1 MEKGYGSKLSGWNS
15 RIRLGSMRLWVIAM
29 FIAALLIPPG
39 MTAKANGAGGTAPA
53 PLSAGGNFPV
63 LFEDTADNMQAA
75 GWTLSRS
82 PEDGVYVTDSANSL
96 GNPNLISMKPVE
108 PGQYLFYGDKAASEA
123 ARYTMMSKTVP
134 IGSGEWTLEFSARF
148 ADLIKPKLYPA
159 ERGILFVVYA
169 NEKRY
174 QISFNDKNKLYG
186 LTSASG
192 TVFVQR
198 EIDMPQDNAFHQ
210 WAITFDGLETVS
222 VKLDGIKI
230 AAFQG
235 LALPAAGRLDS
246 VVVGNLPLDWV
257 AGKNEVYFDHFKL
270 FKGDPD
276 VHMQDAADNLA
287 QAGWTRNLPPVNG
300 LYITDSENSLGNP
313 NGIGMKPVEQGE
325 YLFYGDKAASD
336 AGKYAYIGKNMT
348 IGSGAWALEFSAK
361 FAQLMTPS
369 RYLAERGVVFDFRAN
384 QKRYKI
390 AFNDGNQIVAQVGS
404 GNAVD
409 ARRVT
414 MPDDGQFHQWK
425 ISYDGQQAVSVSM
438 DGTVVARFEQIAGTV
453 NTADGLFIYNTPLDW
468 QAGVNEVYFD
478 SIRFTQ
484 EVLGNPNV
492 LIDDDGAG
500 FPTMNW
506 QANAPIAGAYFTD
519 FRQTNGAAAGMK
531 TAETGT
537 YLTYAEAGSGQA
549 AQLSKKVA
557 IGNAPWALEF
567 DAKIKSLASPSGT
580 DVSKGLGF
588 EVAAGGVVYR
598 AIWNDG
604 NKLRLLKNDG
614 SYETVTMNMPSD
626 QLYHTWGLAYNG
638 RQVIVTLDGAK
649 LGVWQGL
656 GLQQAGPDQI
666 RVINDASGAA
676 TGNTEA
682 VIDRLRLAKNE
693 LPPWSKFEPMI
704 TGISVLPTSS
714 QAEGIETV
722 VSLFDADP
730 LSFQDGSLQVEASL
744 LQGGQTILTKL
755 QAATGSNVPL
765 HLDGIGASGRM
776 TMLLR
781 LLKDGAEITKVER
794 NLEVYPSVSVLAPG
808 QQATAQPGEVILF
821 TDMEKMWD
829 ETLGAPL
836 TPTVSGWEK
845 ASYRYEGASSDG
857 VFLENFGDTHTLS
870 LPASLNGWFGVYIGY
885 VTGSEQIAVSDGV
898 QDHTVS
904 TGENVVFNPGQ
915 AYGSKAIGE
924 VFAFASDFPNHKLIL
939 KRVPGKQARIAYV
952 KLKGL
957 TADEVSLYNQ
967 ADEGEQGKR
976 VIYNND
982 GYSDFTSGLY
992 ANEQQ
997 LKAKAVDIYAGKDV
1011 GSLYWA
1017 LGTTM
1022 AIFRDS
1028 PTALKPYTNLT
1039 PEQEALMRTSD
1050 KMGRDMI
1057 LQLINSGKDP
1067 LEIVAGRA
1075 KQIGVN
1081 TFASLR
1087 MNAFYN
1093 HGEYPFLNGPRYE
1106 EFMQKNY
1113 LQLGNDGT
1121 KTIRMSYAYPEFREF
1136 VKNVLVEAAFV
1147 TNGQGEQVV
1156 SGVELD
1162 FGRYPNL
1169 FGYETTALPK
1179 ADMMTG
1185 FLRELRSALAG
1196 KQIAVRV
1203 PYYQV
1208 NDIDLETWVSEGL
1221 IDILIP
1227 SSVGHEEFNSNL
1239 AYFANLVSNTGVKL
1253 YGGVTGTLSG
1263 HEMTKVEE
1271 DLKKRGIP
1279 ITAGFNYVSKQ
1290 QYLLRA
1296 YQFYEAGYDGIYIF
1310 NNWRGDFGG
1319 QRILGEL
1326 GDKVKAEKWYTFA
1339 YPAEWTQNIVT
1350 TQGTP
1355 RSLLFYDDAA
1365 SMKTAGWNVNTPQ
1378 TGAYLTDSANTMGNP
1393 SGLAM
1398 KPVPA
1403 GQYLVYGDE
1412 TSAGKYVT
1420 MTKSFTIGAGPWK
1433 WQFDAKFADLITPSA
1448 NLPDRGVIFRMNANG
1463 QKFILALNSY
1473 DAANHTAKAVF
1484 RGDKL
1489 YRNIGT
1495 YTIPMPADNAFHA
1508 WEIRFDGQTT
1518 VSLWMDGTK
1527 LAEYAG
1533 FNFPDPTADS
1543 IEISSIPLQA
1553 VSGTNEVYID
1563 NIRFS
1568 KIIAP
1573 TSLELDP
1580 AAFELGIGQSRQLNA
1595 LFTPTH
1601 ATERTVTW
1609 STYDPAIATVDA
1621 NGLVT
1626 ALSAGVTQITART
1639 VAGGLTATST
1649 VTVEQ
1654 PDIAPPTTDA
1664 AIAGTAGAG
1673 DWYTSDVTV
1682 SLQASDNGSGVAS
1695 TEYALTVI
1703 QSVYG
1708 MQSTDGFIPYD
1719 SPIVLGDG
1727 IYQIQYRS
1735 TDRAGNV
1742 EAVHSVTV
1750 KSDKAAPAFTVSA
1763 NGYPLMEGAV
1773 FEDGEPITFEW
1784 QSTDSLSGI
1793 AVEAAVVD
1801 GTPYVSGTQ
1810 LNWAGRLGTH
1820 ILLVSVTDQA
1830 GNTSQKAINVSV
1842 TTSGQSMQLL
1852 LSGFS
1857 AIGDVAG
1864 PLQNQLS
1871 NSLAQALDHFAKGHK
1886 TQAVKHMQDFLK
1898 HMNKAKQGS
1907 LSDEA
1912 KQIFTTDAN
1921 ALIEAWSNY
1930 GGILP

>member
-1 MEKGYGSKLSGWNS
+1 MFVVYANEKRYQISLNDKNKLYGLTSTSGTTFVHKEIDMPQDDAFHQWAITFDGLETISIKLDG
-15 RIRLGSMRLWVIAM
+15 IK
-29 FIAALLIPPG
+29 IAAFKGIALP
-39 MTAKANGAGGTAPA
+39 AAGRLDSIVVGNL
-53 PLSAGGNFPV
+53 PLNWEAGKNEVYFDRFKLVKGDPDV
-63 LFEDTADNMQAA
+63 YMQDAADNLSQA
-75 GWTLSRS
+75 GWTRS
-82 PEDGVYVTDSANSL
+82 SAPVNGWYITDAGNSL
-96 GNPNLISMKPVE
+96 GSPNGVSMKPVE
-108 PGQYLFYGDKAASEA
+108 PGQYLFYGD
-123 ARYTMMSKTVP
+123 
-134 IGSGEWTLEFSARF
+134 
-148 ADLIKPKLYPA
+148 
-159 ERGILFVVYA
+159 
-169 NEKRY
+169 
-174 QISFNDKNKLYG
+174 Q
-186 LTSASG
+186 SAS
-192 TVFVQR
+192 
-198 EIDMPQDNAFHQ
+198 A
-210 WAITFDGLETVS
+210 
-222 VKLDGIKI
+222 
-230 AAFQG
+230 
-235 LALPAAGRLDS
+235 
-246 VVVGNLPLDWV
+246 
-257 AGKNEVYFDHFKL
+257 
-270 FKGDPD
+270 
-276 VHMQDAADNLA
+276 
-287 QAGWTRNLPPVNG
+287 
-300 LYITDSENSLGNP
+300 
-313 NGIGMKPVEQGE
+313 
-325 YLFYGDKAASD
+325 
-336 AGKYAYIGKNMT
+336 AGKYGYISQNMT
-348 IGSGAWALEFSAK
+348 IGAGAWSLEFSAK

-369 RYLAERGVVFDFRAN
+369 RYLAERGVVFDVRAN

-404 GNAVD
+404 GSAVD

-414 MPDDGQFHQWK
+414 MPDDGQFHLWK
-425 ISYDGQQAVSVSM
+425 ISYDGNHAVSVSV

-453 NTADGLFIYNTPLDW
+453 NAADGLFIFNTPLDW
-468 QAGVNEVYFD
+468 QAGANEVYFD

-492 LIDDDGAG
+492 LIDDDGSG
-500 FPTMNW
+500 FPAMNW
-506 QANAPIAGAYFTD
+506 QANAPVAGAYFTD
-519 FRQTNGAAAGMK
+519 FRKTNGTAAGMK
-531 TAETGT
+531 QAEAGT
-537 YLTYAEAGSGQA
+537 YLTYAEAGAGQA
-549 AQLSKKVA
+549 TQLSKKVA
-557 IGNAPWALEF
+557 IGSVPWALEF
-567 DAKIKSLASPSGT
+567 DAKMKSLASPSGT
-580 DVSKGLGF
+580 DLSKGLGF

-598 AIWNDG
+598 AVWNDG
-604 NKLRLLKNDG
+604 NKLRLLKIDG
-614 SYETVTMNMPSD
+614 SYETVTLNMPSD
-626 QLYHTWGLAYNG
+626 QLYHTWGLAYDG

-649 LGVWQGL
+649 LGGWQGI

-666 RVINDASGAA
+666 RVINDTSGAA

-682 VIDRLRLAKNE
+682 VFDRIRLAKHV
-693 LPPWSKFEPMI
+693 LPPWSQFNPMI
-704 TGISVLPTSS
+704 TGVSVLPTSS
-714 QAEGIETV
+714 QAGGIDTV

-730 LSFQDGSLQVEASL
+730 LSFQDGTLQVEASL
-744 LQGGQTILTKL
+744 QQDGQTILTKL
-755 QAATGSNVPL
+755 QAATGAYVPI

-808 QQATAQPGEVILF
+808 QQATAEPGKVYLF
-821 TDMEKMWD
+821 TDMEEMRD

-845 ASYRYEGASSDG
+845 ASYRYEGTSSDG
-857 VFLENFGDTHTLS
+857 VFLENFGDTHALS
-870 LPASLNGWFGVYIGY
+870 LPASLDGWFGVYIGY

-898 QDHTVS
+898 QEHTVS
-904 TGENVVFNPGQ
+904 TGESAAFDPGQ
-915 AYGSKAIGE
+915 AYGGKAIGE
-924 VFAFASDFPNHKLIL
+924 MFAFASDFQNHKLIL

-957 TADEVSLYNQ
+957 TAEEVSLYVQ
-967 ADEGEQGKR
+967 PDEGEQGKR

-997 LKAKAVDIYAGKDV
+997 LKEKAVDIYSGKDV

-1028 PTALKPYTNLT
+1028 PTALKPYTNMT

-1050 KMGRDMI
+1050 KKGRDII

-1067 LEIVAGRA
+1067 LEIVAGEA

-1093 HGEYPFLNGPRYE
+1093 HGEYPYLNGPRYE
-1106 EFMQKNY
+1106 EFVQKNY
-1113 LQLGNDGT
+1113 MQLGNDGS
-1121 KTIRMSYAYPEFREF
+1121 KTFRMSYAYPEFREF
-1136 VKNVLVEAAFV
+1136 VKNVLLEAAFV

-1179 ADMMTG
+1179 AEIMTG

-1203 PYYQV
+1203 PYYPV
-1208 NDIDLETWVSEGL
+1208 GAMDIETWVSEGL

-1239 AYFANLVSNTGVKL
+1239 TYFANMVKNTGVKL
-1253 YGGVTGTLSG
+1253 YGGFSGTLSG
-1263 HEMTKVEE
+1263 HELTKVEE

-1279 ITAGFNYVSKQ
+1279 ITAGFNYISKQ
-1290 QYLLRA
+1290 QYLWRTH
-1296 YQFYEAGYDGIYIF
+1296 QFYEAGYDGVYIF
-1310 NNWRGDFGG
+1310 NNWRGNAGG
-1319 QRILGEL
+1319 QYILGEL
-1326 GDKVKAEKWYTFA
+1326 GDKVKVEKWHTFA
-1339 YPAEWTQNIVT
+1339 YPAEWTQNIVA

-1365 SMKTAGWNVNTPQ
+1365 SLKAAGWNVNAPQ
-1378 TGAYLTDSANTMGNP
+1378 TGAYITDSANTMGNP
-1393 SGLAM
+1393 SGAST

-1403 GQYLVYGDE
+1403 GQYLVYGDG

-1473 DAANHTAKAVF
+1473 DAANHTAKVVF
-1484 RGDKL
+1484 RGDAL

-1495 YTIPMPADNAFHA
+1495 YNIPMPVDNAFHA
-1508 WEIRFDGQTT
+1508 WEIRFDGQST

-1533 FNFPDPTADS
+1533 FNFPSTTADS
-1543 IEISSIPLQA
+1543 IEISSVPLN
-1553 VSGTNEVYID
+1553 VISGTNEMFIE

-1568 KIIAP
+1568 KIVAP

-1580 AAFELGIGQSRQLNA
+1580 AAFKLGIGQSRQLTA
-1595 LFTPTH
+1595 VFTPNH

-1609 STYDPAIATVDA
+1609 STYDPAVATVDA

-1626 ALSAGVTQITART
+1626 AVSAGVTQITAT
-1639 VAGGLTATST
+1639 TAAGGLTATST

-1654 PDIAPPTTDA
+1654 PDITPPTTDA
-1664 AIAGTAGAG
+1664 VIAGTAGAG
-1673 DWYTSDVTV
+1673 GWYTSDVTV
-1682 SLQASDNGSGVAS
+1682 SLQASDDGPGAAS

-1708 MQSTDGFIPYD
+1708 IQSTDGFIPYE

-1727 IYQIQYRS
+1727 IYQVQYRS
-1735 TDRAGNV
+1735 TDQAGNV
-1742 EAVHSVTV
+1742 EAVQRMTFQIDATVPTASVELSTMAPTIQPV
-1750 KSDKAAPAFTVSA
+1750 IAAITPSEPVTIMNNGGLDSFTFLA
-1763 NGYPLMEGAV
+1763 NGS
-1773 FEDGEPITFEW
+1773 FTFEFVDEAGNRG
-1784 QSTDSLSGI
+1784 T
-1793 AVEAAVVD
+1793 AAAVVNNIV
-1801 GTPYVSGTQ
+1801 PS
-1810 LNWAGRLGTH
+1810 AGGAPGKP
-1820 ILLVSVTDQA
+1820 V
-1830 GNTSQKAINVSV
+1830 
-1842 TTSGQSMQLL
+1842 
-1852 LSGFS
+1852 
-1857 AIGDVAG
+1857 
-1864 PLQNQLS
+1864 
-1871 NSLAQALDHFAKGHK
+1871 
-1886 TQAVKHMQDFLK
+1886 
-1898 HMNKAKQGS
+1898 
-1907 LSDEA
+1907 LSDDNGHDTGLLDGNYQVKMNLWSGNNGMLYNLYENDVLIDTQTLSDRSPNA
-1912 KQIFTTDAN
+1912 QSATTAITYKANGTYRYVAELTNAFGTTRSDVLTVQVKDASPGKPVLFDDN
-1921 ALIEAWSNY
+1921 WDGDGNFNISMNMWWGTNGTEYRLYENGVLIDTQTLSERTPQAQFAVTAIQGRQPGAYEYRSELVNRA
-1930 GGILP
+1930 GITSSETKLVRVR